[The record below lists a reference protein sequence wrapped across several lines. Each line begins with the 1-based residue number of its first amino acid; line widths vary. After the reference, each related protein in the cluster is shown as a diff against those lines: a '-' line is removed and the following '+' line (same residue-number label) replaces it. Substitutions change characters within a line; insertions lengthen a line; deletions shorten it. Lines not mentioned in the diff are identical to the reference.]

1 MNITYDNNSK
11 NKTLGTSGGLQV
23 SISGF
28 EPALAFPFLSFRAS
42 GMRSQAQA
50 RHITNLR

>member
-11 NKTLGTSGGLQV
+11 NKTLGISGGLQV

-28 EPALAFPFLSFRAS
+28 EPALAFSFFKFS
-42 GMRSQAQA
+42 GFGHAVLGSGST
-50 RHITNLR
+50 HH